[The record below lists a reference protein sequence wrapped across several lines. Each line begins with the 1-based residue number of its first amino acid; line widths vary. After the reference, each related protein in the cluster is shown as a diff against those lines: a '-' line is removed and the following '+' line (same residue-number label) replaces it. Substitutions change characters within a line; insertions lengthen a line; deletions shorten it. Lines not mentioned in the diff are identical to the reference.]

1 MKFKTIAGLIGLV
14 LLVAFLAPPVIK
26 LQKLALAVVVLIG
39 VVMAAY
45 EFFEQLRS
53 DDD

>member
-1 MKFKTIAGLIGLV
+1 MKFKTIAGVIGLV
-14 LLVAFLAPPVIK
+14 MLIGFLAPPVIK

-39 VVMAAY
+39 VAMAVY
-45 EFFEQLRS
+45 EFYEQLHS